1 MRQTLSVICGV
12 IVLFLSACGVKEWT
26 MPQWDVTLRI
36 PLINEKYYILD
47 LADGENLIID
57 EDNVLVMQGA
67 GSISTPE
74 FGSLYYGAAIDTDP
88 IPLTANVAI
97 NLQIPIVDQINQY
110 ELVYGVLESGTIET
124 LFSNIAPSV
133 QSIVITFHH
142 ISQPNGAT
150 LEILYE
156 TPGIWMSTDLTGCW
170 IGTPNTNQVI
180 GEMGVS
186 INAIANEPNGSVVGT
201 VQIRN
206 QGGFRFSEFKGILHD
221 YRLDM
226 QEASASLDISYPL
239 GIDQAV
245 ILTQVR
251 LVIDLENHIGF
262 DCTFHGDFFA
272 TNTVT
277 GDMLSIP
284 ILDTNDQ
291 PFTIHAAIGG
301 SPVTASLVMAE
312 NIVPLLQIMPDIIEI
327 RNAHFIVSSNNTNPI
342 GSVRMTDI
350 IRGDYTVSSPFRF
363 ILTGNPIE
371 IRDPIKV
378 EITQQNQ
385 TMIRKNARSAS
396 FDFGITNRLPLG
408 ATTTVYIGTSPNID
422 ADDPTTYS
430 ITKSATIQSAN
441 SNPSHQFIPIQL
453 NNEELMIFANPEI
466 YLKWVFQ
473 FESTNG
479 VPVTIYAT
487 TNDFIQLR
495 SMLTAELLVGEKK

>member
-1 MRQTLSVICGV
+1 MRQTLSVISGV
-12 IVLFLSACGVKEWT
+12 IVLFLGACGVKEWT

-47 LADGENLIID
+47 LADGENLIIG

-74 FGSLYYGAAIDTDP
+74 FGSLYYSAAIDTDP

-97 NLQIPIVDQINQY
+97 NLQIPIIDQINHY
-110 ELVYGVLESGTIET
+110 ELVYGVLESGAIET
-124 LFSNIAPSV
+124 LFSNITPSV

-142 ISQPNGAT
+142 ISQPNGAP
-150 LEILYE
+150 LVILYE

-180 GEMGVS
+180 DEMMVS
-186 INAIANEPNGSVVGT
+186 IHALANAPDGSVVGD
-201 VQIRN
+201 VHIRN
-206 QGGFRFSEFKGILHD
+206 QGGFRFGEFKGILPD

-226 QEASASLDISYPL
+226 QETSASLDIAYPL

-245 ILTQVR
+245 ILTEAR
-251 LVIDLENHIGF
+251 LAIDMENHVGF

-272 TNTVT
+272 INTAT
-277 GDMLSIP
+277 GDTLSLP
-284 ILDTNDQ
+284 ILDAYDQ
-291 PFTIHAAIGG
+291 PFTIQAAIGG
-301 SPVTASLVMAE
+301 SPATTSLIMAE
-312 NIVPLLQIMPDIIEI
+312 NIVPLLQIMPNIIEI
-327 RNAHFIVSSNNTNPI
+327 RNAHFIVSSSTTNPV
-342 GSVRMTDI
+342 GSIRMTDI

-385 TMIRKNARSAS
+385 TRIRNNARSAS
-396 FDFGITNRLPLG
+396 FDFGIINRLPVG
-408 ATTTVYIGTSPNID
+408 GTAAVYIGTSPNID
-422 ADDPTTYS
+422 VNDPTTYS
-430 ITKSATIQSAN
+430 ITESATIQSAN
-441 SNPSHQFIPIQL
+441 SNPSHQSIPIAL

-473 FESTNG
+473 FESTQG
-479 VPVTIYAT
+479 IPVTVFAT
-487 TNDFIQLR
+487 TNDFIHLR
-495 SMLTAELLVGEKK
+495 SMLTAEIFIGEIK